1 MRHRLELHKLL
12 CKTLGS
18 RKVYFQPPESVKM
31 EYPAIVYSRD
41 DIENT
46 FAENS
51 VYKQDHQYQIVV
63 IDKDPDSKVVDAIS
77 MLPMCRFVRHYEA
90 DNLNHDVFS
99 IYYK

>member
-1 MRHRLELHKLL
+1 MRHRLELHEIL
-12 CKTLGS
+12 CKVLGS
-18 RKVYFQPPESVKM
+18 RKVYLQPPESVKM

-51 VYKQDHQYQIVV
+51 VYKQDHQYQIIV
-63 IDKDPDSKVVDAIS
+63 IDKDPDSKIVDAVS
-77 MLPMCRFVRHYEA
+77 GLPMCRFVRHYEV

>member
-1 MRHRLELHKLL
+1 MRHRLELHETL
-12 CKTLGS
+12 CKVLGS
-18 RKVYFQPPESVKM
+18 RKVYFQPPESVKI

-41 DIENT
+41 DIDNT

-51 VYKQDHQYQIVV
+51 VYKQDHKYQIVV
-63 IDKDPDSKVVDAIS
+63 IDKDPDSKIVDAVS
-77 MLPMCRFVRHYEA
+77 ELPMCRFIRHYEA

>member
-1 MRHRLELHKLL
+1 MHHRLELHEIL
-12 CKTLGS
+12 CKVLGS

-63 IDKDPDSKVVDAIS
+63 IDKDPDSKIVDAVS
-77 MLPMCRFVRHYEA
+77 KLPMCRFVRHYEA